1 MVSKIAKLLIFF
13 SFFYFIANAQE
24 SPLAVFDNLLSKNWK
39 AEGTWGNGSKFKQE
53 ITFEKGLKENIIIPK
68 SKGFTNKEQTE
79 YGWRNHGIR
88 QYDAASKGIKFW
100 EFDVFGGVTEGKVWT
115 EDQSLYYQYQYGES
129 IVTDAWEY
137 VDDWTYDFKVGE
149 YEDGNWKQTYLS
161 TPFKAEKPKTMEE
174 ELPYAEIPAYPYEY
188 NAATVSARM
197 IDGLGFRYYWA
208 TKDLREEDLNYKP
221 SESNRT
227 TAETLDHL
235 YGLATMIWNSAKQQ
249 PNVRPKPKEEEL
261 TFEEQRAHTLKRLKE
276 VSDILRSSTSS
287 EMQKFDIVFQRG
299 EQSSSVPFWH
309 QINGPIADALWHT
322 GQIVAF
328 RRASGNPMQAGV
340 SVFMGTVK

>member
-1 MVSKIAKLLIFF
+1 MIDNTIKLILLF
-13 SFFYFIANAQE
+13 SFCSFMLNAQE
-24 SPLAVFDNLLSKNWK
+24 SPLAVFDNLLHKSWE
-39 AEGTWGNGSKFKQE
+39 AEGTWGDGSKFKQE
-53 ITFEKGLKENIIIPK
+53 ITFEKGLENHIIITK
-68 SKGFTNKEQTE
+68 SKGFTNKEQSE

-88 QYDAASKGIKFW
+88 QYDAASKSVKFW
-100 EFDVFGGVTEGKVWT
+100 EFDVFGGVTEGKVWS
-115 EDQSLYYQYQYGES
+115 EDKSIYYQYPYGES
-129 IVTDAWEY
+129 VVTDAWEY
-137 VDDWTYDFKVGE
+137 VDDWTYNFKVGE
-149 YEDGNWKQTYLS
+149 YVDGEWKETYLS
-161 TPFKAEKPKTMEE
+161 TQFKADKPKTMED
-174 ELPYAEIPAYPYEY
+174 ELPYAEIPSYPYEY

-221 SESNRT
+221 SETNRT

-249 PNVRPKPKEEEL
+249 PNVRPKPKEDPM
-261 TFEEQRAHTLKRLKE
+261 TFEEQRARTLKRLKE
-276 VSDILRSSTSS
+276 ASDLLRTRTSS
-287 EMQKFDIVFQRG
+287 EMQQFDIVFQRG

-328 RRASGNPMQAGV
+328 RRASGNPM
-340 SVFMGTVK
+340 